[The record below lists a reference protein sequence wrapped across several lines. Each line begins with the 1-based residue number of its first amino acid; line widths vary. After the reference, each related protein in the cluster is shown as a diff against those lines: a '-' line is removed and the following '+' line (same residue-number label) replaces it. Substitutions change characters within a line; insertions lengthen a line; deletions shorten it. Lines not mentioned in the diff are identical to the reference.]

1 MIHIPPLNDPPL
13 SLPPAPAVI
22 CAVTSISSVSTVF
35 QPRRKKPTNIRDGNE
50 NETDASKSKGTLK
63 LVSIHILRHR

>member
-1 MIHIPPLNDPPL
+1 MVHIPLLNDLPL
-13 SLPPAPAVI
+13 SLTPASAVI
-22 CAVTSISSVSTVF
+22 WAVTSISSVSTVF

-63 LVSIHILRHR
+63 LVSIQILRHR

>member
-1 MIHIPPLNDPPL
+1 MVHISPLNDLPL
-13 SLPPAPAVI
+13 SPAPAPAVI

-63 LVSIHILRHR
+63 LVSIQILRHR